1 MFWCYTRNDVFVTFL
16 GAKTEIIGKNG
27 TSLTGRGRFLY
38 FQKPLK
44 KAEMRGKMGVEN
56 WDFDNLDW
64 ENQGYLSMF
73 RIDNVR
79 VMYRFRNFEISI
91 VYVFEKTSAIYIIL
105 LIN

>member
-44 KAEMRGKMGVEN
+44 KAEMRGEMRVEN
-56 WDFDNLDW
+56 
-64 ENQGYLSMF
+64 
-73 RIDNVR
+73 
-79 VMYRFRNFEISI
+79 
-91 VYVFEKTSAIYIIL
+91 
-105 LIN
+105 